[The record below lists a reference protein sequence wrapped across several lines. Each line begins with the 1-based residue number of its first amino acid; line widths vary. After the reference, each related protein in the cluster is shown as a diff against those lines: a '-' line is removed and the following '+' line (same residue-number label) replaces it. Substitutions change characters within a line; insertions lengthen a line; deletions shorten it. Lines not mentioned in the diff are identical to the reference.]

1 MFERNVKLPDGNVYS
16 QHSVT
21 SALIGDSEQAR
32 VIVESTGDAGTT
44 STQHYVAGWGEWVDE
59 ALAHAEELIME
70 LPAFAEY
77 QDPID
82 DILPILTDEQ
92 AEQVPQVFPQW
103 ALNHAYAQGDRVRY
117 DGGLF
122 KCLQAHTSQEGWEP
136 DKAVSLWVAIIEPP
150 SPDVPPEWVQ
160 PTGAHDAYAKGDKVT
175 HNEKVWVSD
184 IDANVYEPG
193 VYGWTEFVEGGDE

>member
-1 MFERNVKLPDGNVYS
+1 MFNRNVKLPDGNVYS
-16 QHSVT
+16 EHSVS
-21 SALIGDSEQAR
+21 SAFVGSAEQVR
-32 VIVESTGDAGTT
+32 LTVESSGDAGTT
-44 STQHYVAGWGEWVDE
+44 TTQHYVEGGEWVGE
-59 ALAHAEELIME
+59 VLSHAESLVME

-103 ALNHAYAQGDRVRY
+103 ASNHAYVQGDRVRY
-117 DGGLF
+117 EGGLF

-136 DKAVSLWVAIIEPP
+136 GRAVSLWVSIIEPP

-160 PTGAHDAYAKGDKVT
+160 PTGAHDAYAKGDRVT

-193 VYGWTEFVEGGDE
+193 VYGWAEFAKDGEE